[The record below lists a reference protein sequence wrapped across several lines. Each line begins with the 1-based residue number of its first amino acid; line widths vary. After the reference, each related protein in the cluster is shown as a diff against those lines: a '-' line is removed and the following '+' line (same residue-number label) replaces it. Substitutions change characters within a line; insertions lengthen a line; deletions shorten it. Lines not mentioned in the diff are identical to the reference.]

1 MEGNDM
7 KTKMPTEA
15 STLVLNQHH
24 KDSTLIQSVK
34 SLFLTGQKF
43 TAVQINQLINSNDAR
58 KLISCLRCDGMDIQD
73 VRLQSRCKLYWYV
86 DNSNQLSLFG
96 KGCDNE

>member
-34 SLFLTGQKF
+34 SLFLTGQK
-43 TAVQINQLINSNDAR
+43 V
-58 KLISCLRCDGMDIQD
+58 
-73 VRLQSRCKLYWYV
+73 Y
-86 DNSNQLSLFG
+86 
-96 KGCDNE
+96 GCTD